1 MVEGSQVV
9 KSDVIYLPAGPV
21 PTLRPRRTRLMT
33 IVALA
38 VAGLA
43 MTSCTTFG
51 TNISGKF
58 GCGAPAGGSCAPA
71 TVIDD
76 KALAEITG
84 DTSFRPAV
92 QYQRAPVRSAPESVA
107 IAATGTV
114 GVRPQKVLRIVFPAH
129 TDGAGR
135 YHETSVVQAM
145 VDSSQWVAAT
155 NGHGP
160 GLAASTT
167 LNVSPEILSQLGAPI
182 DAVTANERATAERLA
197 ADTTPVAVPPASAA
211 APTVG
216 AVAAARAKAKGDR
229 PLAAT
234 RPAAPA
240 PTPVSTPVAAASPA
254 GQRIASS
261 SPANRPARFS
271 PNVED

>member
-1 MVEGSQVV
+1 MVEGSEVV

-21 PTLRPRRTRLMT
+21 PAPRTRRNRLLT
-33 IVALA
+33 GIALA
-38 VAGLA
+38 VAGLG

-92 QYQRAPVRSAPESVA
+92 QYQQGPVRPAPQSVA
-107 IAATGTV
+107 IAAAGPV
-114 GVRPQKVLRIVFPAH
+114 GVGPQKVLRIVFPAH

-135 YHETSVVQAM
+135 YHETSVVQAV
-145 VDSSQWVAAT
+145 VDTGQWVAAT

-167 LNVSPEILSQLGAPI
+167 LNVSPEILSQLGAPS
-182 DAVTANERATAERLA
+182 DAVTANEQATAERLV
-197 ADTTPVAVPPASAA
+197 ADAPAVPLAGST

-216 AVAAARAKAKGDR
+216 AVAAARAKAKTGR

-234 RPAAPA
+234 KTPA
-240 PTPVSTPVAAASPA
+240 PVPTPSTTVAAAAPA

-261 SPANRPARFS
+261 SPTNRPARFS

>member
-1 MVEGSQVV
+1 M
-9 KSDVIYLPAGPV
+9 KRDVICLPACPV
-21 PTLRPRRTRLMT
+21 SDWRPRRYPLATSL
-33 IVALA
+33 VLA
-38 VAGLA
+38 VAGLG
-43 MTSCTTFG
+43 MTSCTTLG
-51 TNISGKF
+51 TNVSGKF

-71 TVIDD
+71 SVIDD

-92 QYQRAPVRSAPESVA
+92 EYRQAPVRSVPQNVA
-107 IAATGTV
+107 VASTGTV
-114 GVRPQKVLRIVFPAH
+114 AAGQQKVLRIVFPAH
-129 TDGAGR
+129 VDGAGR
-135 YHETSVVQAM
+135 YHETSVVQAV
-145 VDSSQWVAAT
+145 VDSGQWVAAT

-197 ADTTPVAVPPASAA
+197 AETAPVTAPTATSS

-216 AVAAARAKAKGDR
+216 AVAAARAKARGGR
-229 PLAAT
+229 
-234 RPAAPA
+234 
-240 PTPVSTPVAAASPA
+240 PVAAVPPTATKPGIPSAPT
-254 GQRIASS
+254 GQRLASS
-261 SPANRPARFS
+261 SPTNGPARFS

>member
-1 MVEGSQVV
+1 M
-9 KSDVIYLPAGPV
+9 KSGIIYLPAGPV
-21 PTLRPRRTRLMT
+21 PTPRARRTRLT
-33 IVALA
+33 TVFVLA
-38 VAGLA
+38 VAGMA

-92 QYQRAPVRSAPESVA
+92 QYQQGPVRSAPESVA
-107 IAATGTV
+107 IAATGSV
-114 GVRPQKVLRIVFPAH
+114 GVGPQKVLRIVFPAH

-135 YHETSVVQAM
+135 YHETSVVQAV
-145 VDSSQWVAAT
+145 VDRGQWVAAT

-197 ADTTPVAVPPASAA
+197 ADATPAPAPSAGTAV
-211 APTVG
+211 PTVG
-216 AVAAARAKAKGDR
+216 AVAAARAKVRGNR
-229 PLAAT
+229 SVAAT
-234 RPAAPA
+234 KSVAPA
-240 PTPVSTPVAAASPA
+240 PAPSRTPVAVAPPA
-254 GQRIASS
+254 DQRIASS
-261 SPANRPARFS
+261 SPSNRPARFS

>member
-1 MVEGSQVV
+1 M

-21 PTLRPRRTRLMT
+21 PALPSRRTRLMT
-33 IVALA
+33 DVVLA

-92 QYQRAPVRSAPESVA
+92 QYQQAPVRSAPESVA

-135 YHETSVVQAM
+135 YHETSVVQAV
-145 VDSSQWVAAT
+145 VDSGQWVAAT

-160 GLAASTT
+160 GHGRWSRQPTGHCRPPPGRRSSRDT
-167 LNVSPEILSQLGAPI
+167 GRRRRYAPG
-182 DAVTANERATAERLA
+182 RRYGG
-197 ADTTPVAVPPASAA
+197 PSAA
-211 APTVG
+211 EHPPC
-216 AVAAARAKAKGDR
+216 RSR
-229 PLAAT
+229 RSL
-234 RPAAPA
+234 R
-240 PTPVSTPVAAASPA
+240 SPA
-254 GQRIASS
+254 RSGRVPAGIAPQAESWC
-261 SPANRPARFS
+261 RR
-271 PNVED
+271 